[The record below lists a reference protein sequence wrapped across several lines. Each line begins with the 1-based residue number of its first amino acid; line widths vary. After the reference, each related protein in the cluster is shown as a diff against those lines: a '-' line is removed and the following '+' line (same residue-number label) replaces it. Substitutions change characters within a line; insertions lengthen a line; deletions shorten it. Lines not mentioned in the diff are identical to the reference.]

1 MGKLTKTRKKTSVN
15 FNRNKTQN
23 VLIFNLLTPPVN
35 VGLTK
40 KYKKIHSNINKNKTR
55 NTNNINHQHRHQKRE
70 KKMKILT
77 KTRHKKS

>member
-35 VGLTK
+35 VGLSK
-40 KYKKIHSNINKNKTR
+40 KYKKYIT
-55 NTNNINHQHRHQKRE
+55 
-70 KKMKILT
+70 LT
-77 KTRHKKS
+77 KKRQETRTTSTTNIATRKEKRK